1 MANGA
6 GPKKGARVS
15 ATKERAKARAKNVA
29 DKVAEKVADLA
40 LTGELTTSEEMAFR
54 RERFI
59 HEYLVDG
66 NGTAAAIRSGVEEVS
81 ARVAAYRWLHTPEV
95 RQKIA
100 ELREK
105 DAQLANIQ
113 RARLLAEQL
122 RLATS
127 NVVDLFDPDTGRP
140 LAPHELPREVA
151 ACVQQ
156 VELTHEEV
164 LDEDEVPVRVVK
176 VKYRMHPKAG
186 ALDSLF
192 KHLGMYEADNRQ
204 AGESLGQA
212 LTGEARL
219 TDVARRLAYVLNT
232 AASRKPSG

>member
-1 MANGA
+1 MASRGA
-6 GPKKGARVS
+6 KKGSRVS
-15 ATKERAKARAKNVA
+15 STKERAKERAKNVS
-29 DKVAEKVADLA
+29 DEIAEKVADLA

-54 RERFI
+54 RDRFI

-81 ARVAAYRWLHTPEV
+81 ARVAAHRWLQVPEV
-95 RQKIA
+95 RQRIA

-105 DAQLANIQ
+105 DAQLANVQ
-113 RARLLAEQL
+113 RARVLAEQL
-122 RLATS
+122 LLATS
-127 NVVDLFDPDTGRP
+127 NVVDLFDPETGRP

-232 AASRKPSG
+232 AANRKPSG